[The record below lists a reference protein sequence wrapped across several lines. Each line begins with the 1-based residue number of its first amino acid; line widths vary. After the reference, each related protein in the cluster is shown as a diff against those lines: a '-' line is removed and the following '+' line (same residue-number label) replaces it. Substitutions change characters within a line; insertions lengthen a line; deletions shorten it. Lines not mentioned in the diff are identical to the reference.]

1 MTQESRSVQAT
12 PSIDQ
17 LRKKGFDPKDMQ
29 KIEED
34 KAEFDRVESRPKGN
48 FITFRQDKEQKTL
61 LFTGKYEKLQVP
73 DVDFATKQE
82 IPGKFV
88 TKWRF
93 QVWDTTDPKNPPEE
107 PGIWERGWR
116 DAKTIIFF
124 LGQGKTELTVVRNGK
139 PGANTTNYLIY
150 PK

>member
-1 MTQESRSVQAT
+1 LTQEIKSVQAT
-12 PSIDQ
+12 PSIEQ
-17 LRKKGFDPKDMQ
+17 IRRQGFDAKDMQ
-29 KIEED
+29 KIQDD
-34 KAEFDRVESRPKGN
+34 KAEFDRIESRPKGN
-48 FITFRQDKEQKTL
+48 FITFKNDKEQKTL
-61 LFTGKYEKLQVP
+61 LFTGKYEKAQVP

-93 QVWDTTDPKNPPEE
+93 QVWDTTNPSRMPEE
-107 PGIWERGWR
+107 PSIWERGWR

-124 LGQGKTELTVVRNGK
+124 LGQGKAELTVIRNGQ
-139 PGANTTNYLIY
+139 PGANTTSYLIF